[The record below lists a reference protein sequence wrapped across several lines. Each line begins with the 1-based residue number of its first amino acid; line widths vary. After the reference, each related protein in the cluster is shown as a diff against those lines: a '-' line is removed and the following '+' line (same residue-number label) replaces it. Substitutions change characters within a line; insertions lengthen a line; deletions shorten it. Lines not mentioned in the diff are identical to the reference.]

1 MHVPW
6 RINEWNAT
14 NKRGEI
20 LDTLNLKRVQMIM
33 KKDFI
38 QRLRMGKWTYRY
50 LYLKYKN
57 VLFANHIYI
66 ISRKAITFYMV
77 ICGWNILENIHTL
90 ILVLLPASSTRTDVC
105 FFLLDVN
112 FPLLCDP
119 EFRAGDPI
127 MVTFLPLLFRNEIL
141 RKGFIVNS
149 IVYCNSTKNNSNMI
163 MW

>member
-1 MHVPW
+1 MN
-6 RINEWNAT
+6 ILGTYTWNT
-14 NKRGEI
+14 KTYYLQI
-20 LDTLNLKRVQMIM
+20 I
-33 KKDFI
+33 FI
-38 QRLRMGKWTYRY
+38 SLVGKQ
-50 LYLKYKN
+50 
-57 VLFANHIYI
+57 LF
-66 ISRKAITFYMV
+66 SFYMV

-149 IVYCNSTKNNSNMI
+149 IVYCNSIIQIWLCDNFITSI
-163 MW
+163 PCSGIGSWFISI

>member
-1 MHVPW
+1 MYITFKDLMHVPW

-66 ISRKAITFYMV
+66 ISRKAIIYGNLWLKYIRKYPYLNF
-77 ICGWNILENIHTL
+77 GL
-90 ILVLLPASSTRTDVC
+90 IAGLIDSDRRLFLFIGREFPAPMWPRVPCWRPNNGD
-105 FFLLDVN
+105 
-112 FPLLCDP
+112 FPATA
-119 EFRAGDPI
+119 F
-127 MVTFLPLLFRNEIL
+127 
-141 RKGFIVNS
+141 
-149 IVYCNSTKNNSNMI
+149 
-163 MW
+163 